1 MPLPAVSTG
10 QPVRTAFH
18 SRHAGLLALLLPLLS
33 ACGGDG
39 AGWSMP
45 PPPVSVQDVKAVDV
59 PMTFAYAARISD
71 SRQVEVRARVT
82 GILQQR
88 AYTEGAYVKKG
99 ELLFVID
106 PAPLSAEA
114 SAAAAQL
121 QQAKVASEQADRDA
135 ARAEDVFVKGLISAR
150 DRDLA
155 VSQRDQ
161 ARAALER
168 AQAEATRRDIDLGYT
183 RVTAPVSG
191 ITRIETKPEGS
202 YVSPAAEESLLTTI
216 TPIDPVTVDFSV
228 SESDNVTLRRL
239 LASGKLVGPK
249 RGAGKAKL
257 SLYGSEIYP
266 LTGKVEY
273 LDVVLDPQTG
283 TLLGRAEFA
292 NPRQELLP
300 GQFVRLILE
309 GYTLKNVIVVPEKSV
324 QQGPQG
330 AYVYVLGAE
339 NKADVRPVN
348 LGLPV
353 NGGRVVESGLASGDR
368 VILDNLMK
376 VRPGAPVE
384 VLPPAAAVTGTGT
397 GTAVPAK
404 AGK

>member
-1 MPLPAVSTG
+1 MFMPVVLAAKSS
-10 QPVRTAFH
+10 RSAFAAL
-18 SRHAGLLALLLPLLS
+18 RFYVLAIALLALS

-39 AGWSMP
+39 GGWSMP
-45 PPPVSVQDVKAVDV
+45 PPPVSVQEVKAANV
-59 PMTFAYAARISD
+59 PMTFAYAARVSD

-82 GILQQR
+82 GILEKR
-88 AYTEGAYVKKG
+88 AYTEGAYVKRG
-99 ELLFVID
+99 DLLFVID
-106 PAPLSAEA
+106 PASLSAEA
-114 SAAAAQL
+114 KASAAQL
-121 QQAKVASEQADRDA
+121 QQAKVVSTQADRDA
-135 ARAEDVFVKGLISAR
+135 ARAEDVYAKGLISAR

-168 AQAEATRRDIDLGYT
+168 AQAEAKRTDIDLSYT

-191 ITRIETKPEGS
+191 ITSIETKPEGS
-202 YVSPAAEESLLTTI
+202 YVSPAPEESLLTTI

-228 SESDNVTLRRL
+228 SESDNVLMRRL
-239 LASGKLVGPK
+239 LASGKLIGPK
-249 RGAGKAKL
+249 RGAGKARL
-257 SLYGSEIYP
+257 GLYGSEVYP

-292 NPRQELLP
+292 NPKQELLP
-300 GQFVRLILE
+300 GQFVRLMLE
-309 GYTLKNVIVVPEKSV
+309 GYTLKNAIVVPEKSV

-339 NKADVRPVN
+339 NKAEVRPVV
-348 LGLPV
+348 LGMPV
-353 NGGRVVESGLASGDR
+353 NGGRAIESGLVPGDQ

-376 VRPGAPVE
+376 VHPGAPVE
-384 VLPPAAAVTGTGT
+384 VLKPQAAESATPPAAAKAT
-397 GTAVPAK
+397 